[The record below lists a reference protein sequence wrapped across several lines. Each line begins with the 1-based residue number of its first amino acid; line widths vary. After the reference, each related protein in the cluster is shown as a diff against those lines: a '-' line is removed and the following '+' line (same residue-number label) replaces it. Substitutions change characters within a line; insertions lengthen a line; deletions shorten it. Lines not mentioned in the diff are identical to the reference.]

1 MGMAEK
7 RKTKRT
13 DLRQHDQIVLSLKHE
28 FGSPGEKTVASN
40 GEFRLAHKNSDPL
53 GQHSLTGNEELTRV
67 NLQLKASLDRE
78 RRNGDDLKNILK
90 SSDIATLIVDSSLNI
105 RFFTP
110 HAAPLFGV
118 ASADAGRPLI
128 DLAIRFTD
136 VDLIS
141 DARAVLESSTPIK
154 RETKSASGSWYL
166 CTISPYRTRNNR
178 IEGVVINLNDIS
190 KMRAVEEKI
199 RDAKAYA
206 NSIIETIHR
215 PLVVLDPEL
224 RVKSASPSFY
234 RFFDVRPEDT
244 LGHPL
249 PKSGARLDTPELRA
263 LLDRIK
269 YGNHNI
275 ENFEFTIDLP
285 APLGKR
291 ILTIT
296 ADEIRDADV
305 GANVLISFD
314 DITDF
319 KLAAEQL
326 SAAKQTAEQANVA
339 KSRFLAAA
347 SHDLRQPL
355 QTLSLLHGTLK
366 QRIKDDDT
374 RCVLGKAERVS
385 EAMVSTL
392 NAILDIDQ
400 LETGA
405 ITPTL
410 TDFPINELLDTV
422 HGDFLELA
430 RNKRL
435 SCRVVRCGLTVR
447 SDRRLLEEIVRNL
460 LSNAVR
466 YTERGKILLGC
477 RRRRGKLYIEVWDT
491 GTGVSEERRA
501 RIFEEYHRGTDAT
514 RQGGLGLGLA
524 IVQRLGELLTHPI
537 GIRSWLGKGSV
548 FSVNVPVADTPSP
561 PTQPSQ
567 EPQSERSV
575 IRAGVILV
583 IEDEPSVRQ
592 SLEAM
597 LVAEGHRVR
606 AAVSGQA
613 ALEIVTRHGPKPDLL
628 ISDYNLP
635 GEPNGVQIAETVRS
649 VLGWQVPVIILSGD
663 VRARK
668 LPDVTSRGYVSIT
681 KPAKAAELSQLV
693 QQLLTGLQWRKV
705 TSTAASPFES
715 PWAKTDATIF
725 IVDDDRDI
733 RDAMRELL
741 ANAGYRVKTNADA
754 QAFLNSHRAEDE
766 GCLIVD
772 VRMPGMNGL
781 EMLARLAIA
790 GNRLPAIVITG
801 KGDIAMAVQAMR
813 AGAADFI
820 EKPVNPET
828 LLAAVDRVLR
838 NAASPAQ
845 RSAMRA
851 AAAMRIASLTKRER
865 EVMGLVVLGYL
876 NKEIAARLGINQ
888 RTVEVHRAAVMKKT
902 GASSLSELV
911 RFEIAAHGGQ

>member
-1 MGMAEK
+1 MAEK
-7 RKTKRT
+7 RKTKRAN
-13 DLRQHDQIVLSLKHE
+13 LRQHDQVVLFPKHE
-28 FGSPGEKTVASN
+28 FRSPGEKTVASN
-40 GEFRLAHKNSDPL
+40 GEFRFAHEKPDPSD
-53 GQHSLTGNEELTRV
+53 QHWQSRNEKLTRV
-67 NLQLKASLDRE
+67 NRQLKDALDRE
-78 RRNGDDLKNILK
+78 RTSGDDLKNILK
-90 SSDIATLIVDSSLNI
+90 SSDIATLIVDRSLKI

-118 ASADAGRPLI
+118 VAADAGRPLA
-128 DLAIRFTD
+128 DLAIRFTE
-136 VDLIS
+136 VDLIA
-141 DARAVLESSTPIK
+141 DARAVLESCTPIK
-154 RETKSASGSWYL
+154 REAKSASGSWYL
-166 CTISPYRTRNNR
+166 CTISAYRTRHDR
-178 IEGVVINLNDIS
+178 IEGAVINLNDIS
-190 KMRAVEEKI
+190 KMRAGEEKL
-199 RDAKAYA
+199 REAQAYA

-234 RFFDVRPEDT
+234 RFFDLRPEDT
-244 LGHPL
+244 LGRLL
-249 PKSGARLDTPELRA
+249 PNSGARLDTPALRA
-263 LLDRIK
+263 LLERIK
-269 YGNHNI
+269 CGDHNV
-275 ENFEFTIDLP
+275 ENFEITIDLP
-285 APLGKR
+285 PPFGNR

-296 ADEIRDADV
+296 ADEIRDAGV
-305 GANVLISFD
+305 GSNVLISFD

-319 KLAAEQL
+319 KRAAEQL
-326 SAAKQTAEQANVA
+326 AAAKRTAEQANVA

-355 QTLSLLHGTLK
+355 QTLSFLHGTLK
-366 QRIKDDDT
+366 QRAKDDDT
-374 RCVLGKAERVS
+374 RGLLGRAERIS

-405 ITPTL
+405 IVPTL
-410 TDFPINELLDTV
+410 TNFPIGELLDTV

-430 RNKRL
+430 GNKGL
-435 SCRVVRCGLTVR
+435 GCRVVHCGLTVR

-466 YTERGKILLGC
+466 YTDSGKILLGC
-477 RRRRGKLYIEVWDT
+477 RRRWGKLHIEVWDT
-491 GTGVSEERRA
+491 GIGVSEDQRT
-501 RIFEEYHRGTDAT
+501 RIFEEYRRGTDAT
-514 RQGGLGLGLA
+514 RQGGVGLGLA
-524 IVQRLGELLTHPI
+524 IVQRLGELLAHPI
-537 GIRSWLGKGSV
+537 GIRSRLGKGSV
-548 FSVNVPVADTPSP
+548 FFVKVPLADTPSP
-561 PTQPSQ
+561 PAQAPQ
-567 EPQSERSV
+567 EPQSESGG

-597 LVAEGHRVR
+597 LMSEGHRVR
-606 AAVSGQA
+606 AAVSAQA
-613 ALEIVTRHGPKPDLL
+613 ALELVTRHGLKPDLL

-635 GEPNGVQIAETVRS
+635 GEPNGVQTAETVRS
-649 VLGWQVPVIILSGD
+649 ALGRQVPVIILSGD
-663 VRARK
+663 VRAQK
-668 LPDVTSRGYVSIT
+668 LPGITPRGYVSIT
-681 KPAKAAELSQLV
+681 KPATATELSQLV
-693 QQLLTGLQWRKV
+693 QRLLADPQWRKV
-705 TSTAASPFES
+705 TSTDLSPTES
-715 PWAKTDATIF
+715 PWITIDTTIF

-733 RDAMRELL
+733 REAMRALL

-754 QAFLNSHRAEDE
+754 QAFLNSHRPDDK

-781 EMLARLAIA
+781 EMLARLAVA
-790 GNRLPAIVITG
+790 GSRLPAIVITG

-838 NAASPAQ
+838 NTASPAQ
-845 RSAMRA
+845 RSAMRD

-865 EVMGLVVLGYL
+865 EVMDLVVLGYL
-876 NKEIAARLGINQ
+876 NKEIAARLRINQ

-911 RFEIAAHGGQ
+911 RLEIAAHGGQ

>member
-13 DLRQHDQIVLSLKHE
+13 NLRQHDQIVLSLKHE
-28 FGSPGEKTVASN
+28 FRSPGKKTVASN
-40 GEFRLAHKNSDPL
+40 GELRLAREKPDPS
-53 GQHSLTGNEELTRV
+53 GQHSLTVNEELTRV
-67 NLQLKASLDRE
+67 NLQLKNALDRE
-78 RRNGDDLKNILK
+78 RTNSDDLKNILK
-90 SSDIATLIVDSSLNI
+90 SSDIATLIVDSSLNV

-118 ASADAGRPLI
+118 AAADAGRPLT

-136 VDLIS
+136 IDLIS

-166 CTISPYRTRNNR
+166 CTISPYRTRHNR

-190 KMRAVEEKI
+190 KMRAGEEKI
-199 RDAKAYA
+199 REAKAYA

-234 RFFDVRPEDT
+234 RFFEVKPEDT
-244 LGHPL
+244 LGRPL
-249 PKSGARLDTPELRA
+249 PNSGTRLDTPELRA
-263 LLDRIK
+263 ILDRIK
-269 YGNHNI
+269 YGDYNI

-305 GANVLISFD
+305 GSNVLISFD
-314 DITDF
+314 DVTDF
-319 KLAAEQL
+319 KRAAEQL
-326 SAAKQTAEQANVA
+326 AAAKQIAEQANVA

-405 ITPTL
+405 IIPAL
-410 TDFPINELLDTV
+410 TNFPIDELLDTV

-430 RNKRL
+430 RNKGVG
-435 SCRVVRCGLTVR
+435 CRVVHCGLTVR

-477 RRRRGKLYIEVWDT
+477 RRRRGKLLIEVWDT
-491 GTGVSEERRA
+491 GIGVSEDRRT
-501 RIFEEYHRGTDAT
+501 RIFEEYHRGANGT
-514 RQGGLGLGLA
+514 RQEGLGLGLA

-548 FSVNVPVADTPSP
+548 FSVKVPVADTPSP
-561 PTQPSQ
+561 PTQPPQ
-567 EPQSERSV
+567 EPQSESGT

-583 IEDEPSVRQ
+583 IEDEPSVGQ

-597 LVAEGHRVR
+597 LLAEGHRVR
-606 AAVSGQA
+606 AAISGQA
-613 ALEIVTRHGPKPDLL
+613 GLDLVTRQGLKPDLL

-635 GEPNGVQIAETVRS
+635 GEPNGVQIAETLRS
-649 VLGWQVPVIILSGD
+649 VLGWQLPVIILSGD
-663 VRARK
+663 VRAKK
-668 LPDVTSRGYVSIT
+668 LPEFTLRGYVSIT
-681 KPAKAAELSQLV
+681 KPAKATELSQLV
-693 QQLLTGLQWRKV
+693 QRLLANPQSRKV
-705 TSTAASPFES
+705 RATDASPAES
-715 PWAKTDATIF
+715 PCATIDTTIF

-733 RDAMRELL
+733 REAMCGLL

-754 QAFLNSHRAEDE
+754 QAFLNSHRAEDN

-781 EMLARLAIA
+781 EMLARLAVA
-790 GNRLPAIVITG
+790 GSRLPAIVITG

-828 LLAAVDRVLR
+828 LLTAVDRVLR

-845 RSAMRA
+845 RSAMLA

-865 EVMGLVVLGYL
+865 EVMDLVVLGYL
-876 NKEIAARLGINQ
+876 NKEIAVHLSINQ

-911 RFEIAAHGGQ
+911 RLEIAAHGGQ